1 MDDIQR
7 AELIKEHIEEC
18 KHRISVVNNFM
29 ATNKDADEDNCCRN
43 IMRLKAVISA
53 MEELRQYRGLC
64 KLEEVEH
71 LKTLTRIIRRNGT
84 IGKALDVCAKYE
96 DIGTLEECR
105 EAREKQEPMEVTDI
119 HVDEYYCPSCGT
131 ENCCDQGI
139 VGDKH
144 CPYCGQAL
152 KQRGIK

>member
-1 MDDIQR
+1 MDDFQR
-7 AELIKEHIEEC
+7 AIDEIALK
-18 KHRISVVNNFM
+18 
-29 ATNKDADEDNCCRN
+29 TNCGLCIPKNAAET
-43 IMRLKAVISA
+43 AISA
-53 MEELRQYRGLC
+53 MQELQQYRQ
-64 KLEEVEH
+64 
-71 LKTLTRIIRRNGT
+71 
-84 IGKALDVCAKYE
+84 
-96 DIGTLEECR
+96 IGTVEECR

-119 HVDEYYCPSCGT
+119 HVDEYYCPACGT